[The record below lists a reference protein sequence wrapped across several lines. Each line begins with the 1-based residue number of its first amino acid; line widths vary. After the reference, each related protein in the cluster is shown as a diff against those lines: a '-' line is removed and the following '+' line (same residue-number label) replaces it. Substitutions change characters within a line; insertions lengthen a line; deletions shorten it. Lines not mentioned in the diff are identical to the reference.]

1 MKAATRSPK
10 FVSENEVRVTKA
22 FLKNAMVFGTPEY
35 KLWKEIRLDCP
46 NAVMITKDIK
56 RNPNKRTYRNMTY
69 KNMVAYITVH
79 EGANAENVPAEF
91 EIAKASSAIQQS
103 PYRHVLTWFIKRYP
117 NYDEYKDFIG
127 DVEKR
132 ATKFRAILKLVLPF
146 PLPKRR
152 HPKTGRRPSHETL
165 LH

>member
-22 FLKNAMVFGTPEY
+22 FLKNAVVFGTPEY

-79 EGANAENVPAEF
+79 EGANAENVLAEF

-103 PYRHVLTWFIKRYP
+103 PYRHVLAWFIKRYP

-132 ATKFRAILKLVLPF
+132 GNEVPSNSKTCVAIPF
-146 PLPKRR
+146 AE
-152 HPKTGRRPSHETL
+152 KTAS
-165 LH
+165 

>member
-79 EGANAENVPAEF
+79 EGANAENVLAEF

-103 PYRHVLTWFIKRYP
+103 PYRHVLAWFIKRYP

-127 DVEKR
+127 DVEKKGNEVPGNSK
-132 ATKFRAILKLVLPF
+132 TCVAIPF
-146 PLPKRR
+146 AEK
-152 HPKTGRRPSHETL
+152 KAS
-165 LH
+165 

>member
-69 KNMVAYITVH
+69 KNMVCQTYQN
-79 EGANAENVPAEF
+79 NAKN
-91 EIAKASSAIQQS
+91 
-103 PYRHVLTWFIKRYP
+103 
-117 NYDEYKDFIG
+117 
-127 DVEKR
+127 
-132 ATKFRAILKLVLPF
+132 
-146 PLPKRR
+146 
-152 HPKTGRRPSHETL
+152 
-165 LH
+165 

>member
-79 EGANAENVPAEF
+79 EGANAENVLAEF

-103 PYRHVLTWFIKRYP
+103 PYRHVLASKVYNNRNSNP
-117 NYDEYKDFIG
+117 NNPCNVTNSG
-127 DVEKR
+127 C
-132 ATKFRAILKLVLPF
+132 
-146 PLPKRR
+146 
-152 HPKTGRRPSHETL
+152 TGQNEEQQNTSDRIYS
-165 LH
+165 